1 MLVFS
6 RYKQR
11 SLETYCVGE
20 KIFELGM
27 LWMEK
32 YIGWL
37 LDAAKLVASD
47 VHLVA
52 GYPPTRREHGELLR
66 ICKQVLSSSDIE
78 LCLRSICTPEQHDVF
93 VRERNL
99 DFAFMLDSNG
109 ELQKHG
115 CTQDGGQR
123 FRGNL
128 FYSSGSPGA
137 CIRVIPSRIPELE
150 ENNFPTDLAERLASY
165 RNGLIIFSGVSGSG
179 KTTSMAMLLNAIAK
193 QGGKRVITIED
204 PVEYLFPYDGNSIIT
219 QREVGGDVEC
229 FASGLRHALRQD
241 PDIILVG
248 EIRDAETAR
257 IAMSAA
263 ETGHLV
269 ISTLHSRD
277 AKGAITRMWD
287 LFPTAQQN
295 ETQTMLAA
303 SLRGVICQHLLPS
316 SIPGERRELA
326 LEVVLRNN
334 AVAAGVRAGRIDT
347 LETAILAGRK
357 DGMVSLDD
365 SLGELLRQGRITQ
378 ETAFQFATD
387 PRQLSRM

>member
-1 MLVFS
+1 MDQFV
-6 RYKQR
+6 
-11 SLETYCVGE
+11 
-20 KIFELGM
+20 
-27 LWMEK
+27 
-32 YIGWL
+32 GWL

-47 VHLVA
+47 VHLVV
-52 GYPPTRREHGELLR
+52 GYRPTRRQHGELVS
-66 ICKQVLSSSDIE
+66 ISEHVLTNSDIE
-78 LCLRSICTPEQHDVF
+78 ACLKKICTAEQYQVF
-93 VRERNL
+93 ASERNL
-99 DFAFMLDSNG
+99 DFAFTLDANG
-109 ELQKHG
+109 QLQKTG
-115 CTQDGGQR
+115 SFEEGGQR

-128 FYSSGSPGA
+128 FYSSENAGA
-137 CIRVIPSRIPELE
+137 CIRVIPSRIPGLE
-150 ENNFPTDLAERLASY
+150 ENNFPTELAERLVSY

-179 KTTSMAMLLNAIAK
+179 KTTSMAMILNAIAQ

-204 PVEYLFPYDGNSIIT
+204 PVEYLFPHNGNSIIT
-219 QREVGGDVEC
+219 QREVGRDVGC
-229 FASGLRHALRQD
+229 FSSGLRHALRQD

-269 ISTLHSRD
+269 MSTLHSRD

-287 LFPTAQQN
+287 LFPPALQN

-303 SLRGVICQHLLPS
+303 SLRGVVCQHLLPS

-334 AVAAGVRAGRIDT
+334 AVAAGVRTGRIDT

-357 DGMVSLDD
+357 DGMVNLDD

-387 PRQLSRM
+387 PRQLTRI

>member
-1 MLVFS
+1 MSEV
-6 RYKQR
+6 
-11 SLETYCVGE
+11 
-20 KIFELGM
+20 IA
-27 LWMEK
+27 
-32 YIGWL
+32 WL

-47 VHLVA
+47 VHLVS
-52 GYPPTRREHGELLR
+52 GYPPTRRLHGELVSIDDR
-66 ICKQVLSSSDIE
+66 VLSNEDIE
-78 LCLRSICTPEQHDVF
+78 TYLNLLCTPEQYETF
-93 VRERNL
+93 ERERNL
-99 DFAFMLDSNG
+99 DFAFTLDPSG
-109 ELQKHG
+109 RLQNAGNSHG
-115 CTQDGGQR
+115 VGQR

-128 FYSSGSPGA
+128 FYTRQNAGA
-137 CIRVIPSRIPELE
+137 CIRVIPGQIPQLE
-150 ENNFPTDLAERLASY
+150 ENNFPIELAQRLVAY

-179 KTTSMAMLLNAIAK
+179 KTTSMAMILNAIAK

-204 PVEYLFPYDGNSIIT
+204 PVEYIFPHIGNSIVT
-219 QREVGGDVEC
+219 QREVGLDVEC
-229 FASGLRHALRQD
+229 FSSGLRHALRQD

-269 ISTLHSRD
+269 MSTLHSRD

-287 LFPTAQQN
+287 LFPPALQN

-303 SLRGVICQHLLPS
+303 SLRGVVCQHLLPS
-316 SIPGERRELA
+316 SIPGDRRELA

-334 AVAAGVRAGRIDT
+334 AVAAGVRTGRIDT

-357 DGMVSLDD
+357 DGMISLDD

-378 ETAFQFATD
+378 DTAFQFATE
-387 PRQLSRM
+387 PRQITRT